1 MIIRPAEDK
10 DRSVLTSLHISEDLE
25 RYKESTEVF
34 RGWKLS
40 TLSSRARDIILVAED
55 EDEVR
60 GYLWAVALR
69 IFDYRIGIVFDLYV
83 DTAMRQKGVGRQLLE
98 KGIEELRK
106 LGVHRIWANVEK
118 KNAPT
123 RVLLEHHSFSF
134 TEEKVFYQ
142 LVDPDARHEWGTE
155 SS

>member
-25 RYKESTEVF
+25 RHKESSEVF

-69 IFDYRIGIVFDLYV
+69 IFDYRIGLVFDLYV
-83 DTAMRQKGVGRQLLE
+83 DSTMRQKGVGRQLLE

-118 KNAPT
+118 RNAPT
-123 RVLLEHHSFSF
+123 RVLLEHHGFSF

-142 LVDPDARHEWGTE
+142 LVEPGAKHEWGTE
-155 SS
+155 

>member
-25 RYKESTEVF
+25 RHKESTEVF

-60 GYLWAVALR
+60 GYLWAVAIR
-69 IFDYRIGIVFDLYV
+69 IFDFRLGIVFDLFV
-83 DTAMRQKGVGRQLLE
+83 DSTMRQKGVGRQLLE
-98 KGIEELRK
+98 RGIEELHN

-123 RVLLEHHSFSF
+123 RVLLEHHGF
-134 TEEKVFYQ
+134 THGGEKVFYQ
-142 LVDPDARHEWGTE
+142 LDEPGAKHEWGAE
-155 SS
+155 